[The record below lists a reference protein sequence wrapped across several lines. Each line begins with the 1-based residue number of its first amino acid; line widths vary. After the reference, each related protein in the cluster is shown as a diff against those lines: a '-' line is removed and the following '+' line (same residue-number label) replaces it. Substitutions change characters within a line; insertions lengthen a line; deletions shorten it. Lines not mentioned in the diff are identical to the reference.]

1 MDMIDNDSELK
12 NSTSN
17 KNDENFVELY
27 KEVFGFSRFLA
38 SCCSIMDMNYFG
50 KIG

>member
-27 KEVFGFSRFLA
+27 KEVFLA